1 VTSSRLRLCPWGVGE
16 SESALVRVIGEARS
30 LDGGRWTSLKVG
42 LCPPPE
48 PVGNEEFACQRR
60 LELRC
65 VVPWGVTLESDS
77 GGGDGPSVAL
87 RVRQGVLRWCQA
99 ADGSK
104 RWKAGITVRKSLGIK
119 LFEVES
125 QLHQLRKWITV
136 ISRRSADVHLRL
148 ERTERAG
155 CRGWRRSIS
164 VVRKL
169 VRGTVELTLSGERW
183 VSLERR
189 DPPMLSLG
197 VKCSRVLS
205 VLWTADFNTL
215 ERSLKLELDKSMG
228 IRAKIVQRIGDS
240 IGRLPRD
247 LSVTKEFLTSP
258 FLKPEIE
265 FRHRQDPLQRSV
277 HLRCSVD
284 SLQCSLSLTRGME
297 NLLSTSVSATFP
309 IGSATSSISM
319 DTTFRTSTLLS
330 IALAKPKPDTQSFWQ
345 VSVSGAVSA
354 DMSTLNVG
362 AAFWY

>member
-1 VTSSRLRLCPWGVGE
+1 
-16 SESALVRVIGEARS
+16 
-30 LDGGRWTSLKVG
+30 
-42 LCPPPE
+42 
-48 PVGNEEFACQRR
+48 
-60 LELRC
+60 
-65 VVPWGVTLESDS
+65 
-77 GGGDGPSVAL
+77 
-87 RVRQGVLRWCQA
+87 
-99 ADGSK
+99 
-104 RWKAGITVRKSLGIK
+104 
-119 LFEVES
+119 
-125 QLHQLRKWITV
+125 
-136 ISRRSADVHLRL
+136 
-148 ERTERAG
+148 
-155 CRGWRRSIS
+155 
-164 VVRKL
+164 
-169 VRGTVELTLSGERW
+169 
-183 VSLERR
+183 
-189 DPPMLSLG
+189 MLSLG